1 MIKKFLIILLILK
14 SLTISEITHIC
25 DLNACECNQE
35 FDLNYV
41 TCNITSLEE
50 EEHYSQTITFQ
61 IETLNINLINSS
73 QISKNNG
80 YYYLFENLD
89 VNFLTIRNYIQLD
102 YDSYYFDFLAKNIDL
117 SNNNL
122 QSFKFNIFS
131 NQLKESIEY
140 IQFNNNQLEKIPNLN
155 GFIKLNELDFK
166 LNKLKDIN
174 NIELL
179 LSLEV
184 LDLSFNILK
193 IIDLSFESSVQKMS
207 LANNL
212 IEEIINLKFE
222 NLIYLEI
229 SFNKLM
235 LINVTTFSSLENL
248 IELYVSNN
256 LIESI
261 ENASFYNLTKLTTLD
276 LSYNQLRHLDSNLF
290 KMNTK
295 LEKFYV
301 QNNDLKIFNLFYLN
315 NVFIMDL
322 SNNKLTSI
330 EVIEEEETNYSNL
343 NMLRLSNNNF
353 STLNNSLMKLLS
365 KIQFLYLDN
374 NYLNEIKY
382 CDISTITKLD
392 YSKQN
397 GNLKLIPNYFF
408 RKLKTNQ
415 ILLTLNLSI
424 NLNLK
429 FENKSFCF
437 MKNEENKVNE
447 RSFLDLYLSNVTLF
461 NLNKCVLKQLS
472 YIFKRTRLFL
482 VDLNDLNEL
491 DSRNYFFC
499 DCNYRIFLSYF
510 NILIKSNCPR
520 FSTYCLDKEFYD
532 DCKGNQEFEC

>member
-1 MIKKFLIILLILK
+1 MIKKFLIILILLILK

-50 EEHYSQTITFQ
+50 EQIHNHYSQTITFQ
-61 IETLNINLINSS
+61 IEALNINFLNSS
-73 QISKNNG
+73 HGFLLN
-80 YYYLFENLD
+80 NLD
-89 VNFLTIRNYIQLD
+89 VNFLTIRNYSQID
-102 YDSYYFDFLAKNIDL
+102 YASYYFDFLAKITDL

-140 IQFNNNQLEKIPNLN
+140 IQLNNNQLEEIPNLN

-166 LNKLKDIN
+166 LNKLQAVN

-179 LSLEV
+179 FSLEI

-193 IIDLSFESSVQKMS
+193 IIDLSFKSSLQKIS

-248 IELYVSNN
+248 IELYASNN
-256 LIESI
+256 LIKSI
-261 ENASFYNLTKLTTLD
+261 ENGSFYNLTQLTILD

-290 KMNTK
+290 KTTSK
-295 LEKFYV
+295 LEKLYV
-301 QNNDLKIFNLFYLN
+301 QNNDLKIFHLIYLK
-315 NVFIMDL
+315 NVFIIDL
-322 SNNKLTSI
+322 SNNALTNI
-330 EVIEEEETNYSNL
+330 EVIEEEEEDTNYSNL
-343 NMLRLSNNNF
+343 NVLRLSNNNF
-353 STLNNSLMKLLS
+353 STLNNSLMKLFS
-365 KIQFLYLDN
+365 QIQFLYLDN
-374 NYLNEIKY
+374 NYLNEINY
-382 CDISTITKLD
+382 CDMSTITKLD

-437 MKNEENKVNE
+437 MKNKEQIVYE

-482 VDLNDLNEL
+482 VDLNEL

-510 NILIKSNCPR
+510 NILIKNNCPR

-532 DCKGNQEFEC
+532 DCKDKLEFEC

>member
-1 MIKKFLIILLILK
+1 MIKKFLIILILLILK

-50 EEHYSQTITFQ
+50 EQVHNHYSQTITFQ
-61 IETLNINLINSS
+61 IETLNINFLNSS
-73 QISKNNG
+73 HCF
-80 YYYLFENLD
+80 LFNNLD
-89 VNFLTIRNYIQLD
+89 VNFLTIRNYSQID
-102 YDSYYFDFLAKNIDL
+102 YASYYFDFLAKITDL

-140 IQFNNNQLEKIPNLN
+140 IQLNNNQLEEIPNLN

-166 LNKLKDIN
+166 LNKLQAVN

-179 LSLEV
+179 FSLEI

-193 IIDLSFESSVQKMS
+193 IIDLSFKSSLQKIS

-248 IELYVSNN
+248 IELYASNN
-256 LIESI
+256 LIKSI
-261 ENASFYNLTKLTTLD
+261 ENGSFYNLTQLTILD

-290 KMNTK
+290 KTTSK
-295 LEKFYV
+295 LEKLYV
-301 QNNDLKIFNLFYLN
+301 QNNDLKIFHLIYLK
-315 NVFIMDL
+315 NVFIIDL
-322 SNNKLTSI
+322 SNNALTNI
-330 EVIEEEETNYSNL
+330 EVIEEEEEETNYSNL
-343 NMLRLSNNNF
+343 NVLRLSNNNF
-353 STLNNSLMKLLS
+353 STLNNSLMKLFS
-365 KIQFLYLDN
+365 QIQFLYLDN
-374 NYLNEIKY
+374 NYLNEINY
-382 CDISTITKLD
+382 CDMSTITKLD

-437 MKNEENKVNE
+437 MKNKEQIVYE

-482 VDLNDLNEL
+482 VDLNEL

-510 NILIKSNCPR
+510 NILIKNNCPR

-532 DCKGNQEFEC
+532 DCKDKLEFEC

>member
-1 MIKKFLIILLILK
+1 MIKKFLIILILLILK

-50 EEHYSQTITFQ
+50 EQIHNHYSQTITFQ
-61 IETLNINLINSS
+61 IEALNINFLNSS
-73 QISKNNG
+73 HGFLLN
-80 YYYLFENLD
+80 NLD
-89 VNFLTIRNYIQLD
+89 VNFLTIRNYSQID
-102 YDSYYFDFLAKNIDL
+102 YASYYFDFLAKITDL

-140 IQFNNNQLEKIPNLN
+140 IQLNNNQLEEIPNLN

-166 LNKLKDIN
+166 LNKLQAVN

-179 LSLEV
+179 FSLEI
-184 LDLSFNILK
+184 LDLSFNILR
-193 IIDLSFESSVQKMS
+193 IIDLSFKSSLQKIS

-248 IELYVSNN
+248 IELYASNN
-256 LIESI
+256 LIKSI
-261 ENASFYNLTKLTTLD
+261 ENGSFYNLTQLTILD

-290 KMNTK
+290 KTTSK
-295 LEKFYV
+295 LEKLYV
-301 QNNDLKIFNLFYLN
+301 QNNDLKIFHLIYLK
-315 NVFIMDL
+315 NVFIIDL
-322 SNNKLTSI
+322 SNNALTNI
-330 EVIEEEETNYSNL
+330 EVIEEEEEETNYSNL
-343 NMLRLSNNNF
+343 NVLRLSNNNF
-353 STLNNSLMKLLS
+353 STLNNSLMKLFS
-365 KIQFLYLDN
+365 QIQFLYLDN
-374 NYLNEIKY
+374 NYLNEINY
-382 CDISTITKLD
+382 CDMSTITKLD

-437 MKNEENKVNE
+437 MKNKEQIVYE

-482 VDLNDLNEL
+482 VDLNEL

-510 NILIKSNCPR
+510 NILIKNNCPR

-532 DCKGNQEFEC
+532 DCKDKLEFEC